1 MNVINTK
8 QLLTEE
14 LRELWGSYMDQKD
27 YIVMHIE
34 IHDWEERTG
43 SRQCY
48 SMDEKSI
55 RFDYT
60 ATMKSPDNTPEPP
73 AAVTLNRF
81 RTNSIQKYLKRS
93 DNLGELKPI
102 HHAQGQ
108 FVQKDIVTD
117 FNFGTD

>member
-14 LRELWGSYMDQKD
+14 LKELWGSYMDPKD

-48 SMDEKSI
+48 SMEKI
-55 RFDYT
+55 NQVRLY
-60 ATMKSPDNTPEPP
+60 
-73 AAVTLNRF
+73 
-81 RTNSIQKYLKRS
+81 S
-93 DNLGELKPI
+93 DN
-102 HHAQGQ
+102 
-108 FVQKDIVTD
+108 
-117 FNFGTD
+117 